1 MKVRSYPVGP
11 IGTNCYLLTDE
22 EAGVCALVDPG
33 DDGAF
38 LLDKA
43 AETGCELKLILLT
56 HGHFDHVTGVPEI
69 LARRPGLPVYL
80 HPADRKDAEEGG
92 GFTSGI
98 GRVDSMIPYGEGD
111 TVTLGGLT
119 IRVLHTPGHTPGSV
133 TLMVGDVLFT
143 GDTLFAGSCGRTDFP
158 GGSYAQMMASLARL
172 ARLEGVFQVYPG
184 HEGASTLERERRQNY
199 FMREA
204 LEQAAQ

>member
-1 MKVRSYPVGP
+1 M
-11 IGTNCYLLTDE
+11 
-22 EAGVCALVDPG
+22 DPG

-38 LLDKA
+38 MLDKA

-143 GDTLFAGSCGRTDFP
+143 GDTLFAGSCGRTDLR
-158 GGSYAQMMASLARL
+158 GGSYEQIIQSLKRL
-172 ARLEGVFQVYPG
+172 GGLKGDFHVCPG
-184 HEGASTLERERRQNY
+184 REATATLERERRSNP
-199 FMREA
+199 FLMEAMRS
-204 LEQAAQ
+204 